1 MKPKLLFVI
10 DSLRS
15 GGAEKSL
22 ISLLSMLDFD
32 TYDVDL
38 FMFANKGLYMPLL
51 PKEINV
57 LEAPSF
63 MNSQQHTLG
72 YLIWHHNYK
81 QCYLRV
87 GASLALRNP
96 CKKRKLHQAQI
107 TWKWIRKGL
116 ETLKGNYDIAI
127 AYSQGH
133 PTYFVAEKV
142 RARKKICWINTDYV
156 FAGYSQSYDRK
167 YYKQFDNVVA
177 VSDSNKAVFTRAMPI
192 AQKKTIVMYDLISPA
207 FIYSMA
213 SHQKGYQD
221 DYQGFRILTIGRL
234 VDVKGYD
241 LAIKACS
248 KLKKAG
254 FDFKWYVIGEG
265 PMKSKLKTMIQ
276 AYHVEDTFILLGTF
290 QNPYAILQE
299 SDLYVQS
306 SRYEGYG
313 LAIAEARLLNV
324 PVITTRFDAVYDQM
338 IDKKNGLIVDLH
350 ENALYNGIV
359 ELMHNHELRSNIV
372 DYLKKE
378 KKGNMEEMNTFY
390 QLLS

>member
-1 MKPKLLFVI
+1 KHYT
-10 DSLRS
+10 
-15 GGAEKSL
+15 
-22 ISLLSMLDFD
+22 ISLHD
-32 TYDVDL
+32 
-38 FMFANKGLYMPLL
+38 AL
-51 PKEINV
+51 PI
-57 LEAPSF
+57 F
-63 MNSQQHTLG
+63 
-72 YLIWHHNYK
+72 
-81 QCYLRV
+81 
-87 GASLALRNP
+87 
-96 CKKRKLHQAQI
+96 
-107 TWKWIRKGL
+107 
-116 ETLKGNYDIAI
+116 
-127 AYSQGH
+127 
-133 PTYFVAEKV
+133 
-142 RARKKICWINTDYV
+142 
-156 FAGYSQSYDRK
+156 
-167 YYKQFDNVVA
+167 
-177 VSDSNKAVFTRAMPI
+177 

-338 IDKKNGLIVDLH
+338 IDKTNGLIVDLH
-350 ENALYNGIV
+350 ENALY
-359 ELMHNHELRSNIV
+359 
-372 DYLKKE
+372 
-378 KKGNMEEMNTFY
+378 
-390 QLLS
+390 